1 MAKYINVEMSEAFFV
16 EVLDEESGEIVKR
29 VECSSERG
37 AERVELGMLVNMNRD
52 KFYTRIVKGKK

>member
-1 MAKYINVEMSEAFFV
+1 MSEAFFV
-16 EVLDEESGEIVKR
+16 EVLDEDSGEIVKR
-29 VECSSERG
+29 VECSSERE